1 MVKLLGDRFE
11 KERRKC
17 KIKNYEFRS
26 IWSKTAM
33 GSYKNYWKREKKTR
47 NAEVPI
53 VLNDSNFYWH
63 YCEVAYAVDKDQ
75 EKHLERFLF
84 VLT

>member
-1 MVKLLGDRFE
+1 MNSDPFGQKQLWVPIKIIE
-11 KERRKC
+11 KEK
-17 KIKNYEFRS
+17 
-26 IWSKTAM
+26 
-33 GSYKNYWKREKKTR
+33 KKTR